1 MRDRLK
7 EIPIWRVAGA
17 LAAVALA
24 VAGIAGLALGLGAD
38 EEGASRTRVDLR
50 ELPTPTDRSTEDAAG
65 QTTRTRALPRVV
77 PTVARLADKLSLERK
92 VAQLLLLG
100 FPGQDAHDPIFDR
113 LRELDI
119 GGIVLDEV
127 NYAYAEQ
134 LDVLAGE
141 AAAIASA
148 EGHVAPW
155 VLAPQE
161 GGENNAFADLPPASS
176 AADTI
181 SGAQAFEEAEQA
193 ARTIAPLGVNGV
205 LAPVADVA
213 APDSIAVGS
222 RAYSDNPREVATYVD
237 AVVDA
242 YRGTAVLSA
251 ASHFPGLGSATADT
265 RRSVAQVGTS
275 LDGLRRHDLIPFRAA
290 IRAGVPAI
298 VLSNALY
305 VTDDFVTPGSL
316 SRAIATTLLRD
327 ELGFGGIAIT
337 DDLADPAVT
346 ALSSIPNAAV
356 RAIQAGADVVQISGP
371 PEAQQA
377 AYEALLAAVRRGRID
392 RVRLEAAVLRNLS
405 TKYDYGLVE

>member
-1 MRDRLK
+1 MRDRLR
-7 EIPIWRVAGA
+7 EISIWRVGGTV
-17 LAAVALA
+17 AAVALLA
-24 VAGIAGLALGLGAD
+24 AGIAALALGLGAD
-38 EEGASRTRVDLR
+38 EEGGARTRVDLR
-50 ELPTPTDRSTEDAAG
+50 ELPRTAADSA
-65 QTTRTRALPRVV
+65 QDVAAETTRTRALPRVV
-77 PTVARLADKLSLERK
+77 PEVERLADELPLEFK
-92 VAQLLLLG
+92 VAQLFLLG
-100 FPGQDAHDPIFDR
+100 FPGQDAYDPIFER
-113 LRELDI
+113 LRELGI

-127 NYAYAEQ
+127 NYSYADQ
-134 LDVLAGE
+134 LGALAGQ
-141 AAAIASA
+141 AAAVAA
-148 EGHVAPW
+148 EAGHVAPW

-176 AADTI
+176 AADTR
-181 SGAQAFEEAEQA
+181 SGAQSFEEAELA
-193 ARTIAPLGVNGV
+193 ARTLAPLGVNGV

-213 APDSIAVGS
+213 PPDALSVGS
-222 RAYSDNPREVATYVD
+222 RAYSDDPREVATYVD

-265 RRSVAQVGTS
+265 RLGVAQVPTS

-316 SRAIATTLLRD
+316 SQAIATALLRD
-327 ELGFGGIAIT
+327 ELRFGGIAIT

-346 ALSSIPNAAV
+346 ALSSIPDAAV
-356 RAIQAGADVVQISGP
+356 QAIQAGADVVQISGP
-371 PEAQQA
+371 PDAQQA
-377 AYEALLAAVRRGRID
+377 AYEAVLAAVRDGRID